1 MEAFNMEEMGEKMTD
16 LSLRIYLDLV
26 EVLSCLEWDHVVGR
40 DACNGLICGVLCS
53 VECQRCLTWDNL
65 ETNTMFTI
73 SSQVNPDESR
83 TRTRTRTWTW
93 PEARG

>member
-1 MEAFNMEEMGEKMTD
+1 MEVFNMEEMGGKTTD
-16 LSLRIYLDLV
+16 LSLWIYLDLV

-53 VECQRCLTWDNL
+53 VECQRCLTWDHL
-65 ETNTMFTI
+65 ETNTVFTI
-73 SSQVNPDESR
+73 SSQVNPDVSR
-83 TRTRTRTWTW
+83 TRTRTRTW